1 MNTITKNVLL
11 VIIFIVSIALI
22 FIGQK
27 NVGYAGLMTELL
39 GLAGILGI
47 LYTYNGRY
55 K

>member
-1 MNTITKNVLL
+1 MNTITKNVLM
-11 VIIFIVSIALI
+11 VIIFIISIVLI

-27 NVGYAGLMTELL
+27 NVGYTGLMVELL

-47 LYTYNGRY
+47 LYTYNRRY

>member
-1 MNTITKNVLL
+1 MNTITKNVLM
-11 VIIFIVSIALI
+11 VIIFIISIVLI

-27 NVGYAGLMTELL
+27 NVGYTGLMVELL

-47 LYTYNGRY
+47 LHTYNRRY